1 MLSVF
6 SEALDFLKDN
16 LTIVLIAAGAL
27 VAVIALIIIIACSVR
42 IHRERAR
49 RRAERAERAAEPE
62 MQTDAI
68 PAAKEEAA
76 PAAAVRSVPA
86 AGNVPANGATATAA
100 KAEPSGVPGS
110 PERRAELE
118 KQAELGRVTFI
129 KPRPGMFIRYR
140 YNRSFSAKLIQS
152 EDRVKRYYSELKNCI
167 LFDKA
172 QVPHFNYVGDS
183 VLGYKAHL
191 GAGSVTSNLK
201 SDKSLVQ
208 IKAEGQVLDTGRKK
222 LGALVGDEAE
232 VGCNSVLCPGSV
244 LGRGCQVYPTSCVRG
259 LVPAGHIFKAPGN
272 LVKRV

>member
-1 MLSVF
+1 MVTMILQSRRIAGGFIPKPAHRKGVFGKMECCMTTHLFDLSHTLAAPLLENTEYPW
-6 SEALDFLKDN
+6 EALDGLSAFLYQLGENLPADEYDQPQPGVWVAKDAKVAPTA
-16 LTIVLIAAGAL
+16 LLSAPCIIGHGAEVRHCAFIRGSAL
-27 VAVIALIIIIACSVR
+27 VGDGAVVGNSV
-42 IHRERAR
+42 
-49 RRAERAERAAEPE
+49 
-62 MQTDAI
+62 
-68 PAAKEEAA
+68 
-76 PAAAVRSVPA
+76 
-86 AGNVPANGATATAA
+86 
-100 KAEPSGVPGS
+100 
-110 PERRAELE
+110 
-118 KQAELGRVTFI
+118 
-129 KPRPGMFIRYR
+129 
-140 YNRSFSAKLIQS
+140 
-152 EDRVKRYYSELKNCI
+152 ELKNCI